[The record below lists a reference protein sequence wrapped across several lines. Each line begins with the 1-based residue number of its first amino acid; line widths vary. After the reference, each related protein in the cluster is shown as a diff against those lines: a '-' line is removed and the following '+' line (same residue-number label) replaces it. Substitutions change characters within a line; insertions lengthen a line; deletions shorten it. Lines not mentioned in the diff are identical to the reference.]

1 MAFDVKNR
9 AIGDGIPV
17 TMKHTTLAKGT
28 DEGKPIKVS
37 ANDTVVLA
45 SADDPFVGIV
55 EAIESGVCT
64 VNFGGC
70 IRTLKYSSTAPGLN
84 SALLECD
91 GAGGVRVDG
100 TNGRAFRVLN
110 VNTADTEVTIAF

>member
-1 MAFDVKNR
+1 MSFDTKGKSFGV
-9 AIGDGIPV
+9 GTPV
-17 TMKHTTLAKGT
+17 TMKHSTLVKGT

-37 ANDTVVLA
+37 ANDTVILA
-45 SADDPFVGIV
+45 AADDPIVGIV
-55 EAIESGVCT
+55 ETIETGVCS

-70 IRTLKYSSTAPGLN
+70 VRTLKYSSTAPGLN

-100 TNGRAFRVLN
+100 ANGKAHKVLN
-110 VNTADTEVTIAF
+110 VNTTDTEVTIVI

>member
-1 MAFDVKNR
+1 MFIVKNR
-9 AIGDGIPV
+9 AVGDGTRV
-17 TMKHTTLAKGT
+17 TMKHTTLVKDT
-28 DEGKPIKVS
+28 DEGKPIKIS
-37 ANDTVVLA
+37 AANTVVLA

-64 VNFGGC
+64 VNFGRC
-70 IRTLKYSSTAPGLN
+70 VRTLKYSSTAPGLN

-100 TNGRAFRVLN
+100 TNGQPFTVLE
-110 VNTADTEVTIAF
+110 VNTTDTEVTLAF

>member
-1 MAFDVKNR
+1 MSFTPGTKS
-9 AIGDGIPV
+9 IGVGTPV
-17 TMKHTTLAKGT
+17 TMKQTTLVKGT

-37 ANDTVVLA
+37 ANDTVILA
-45 SADDPFVGIV
+45 AADDPIVGIV
-55 EAIESGVCT
+55 ETIESGVCT

-70 IRTLKYSSTAPGLN
+70 IRTVKYSSTAPGLN

-100 TNGRAFRVLN
+100 TNGVARKVLN
-110 VNTADTEVTIAF
+110 VNTTDTEVTIVL

>member
-9 AIGDGIPV
+9 AIGDGTPV
-17 TMKHTTLAKGT
+17 TMKHSTLVKGT

-45 SADDPFVGIV
+45 SAGDPFVGIV
-55 EAIESGVCT
+55 ESIETGVCT

-70 IRTLKYSSTAPGLN
+70 IRTLKYSSTAPGLH

-91 GAGGVRVDG
+91 GAGGLNVDG
-100 TNGRAFRVLN
+100 TNGRPFRVLN
-110 VNTADTEVTIAF
+110 VNATDTEVTIAF